1 MAHGSQG
8 QPPPGLPRQS
18 PRSLLDICA
27 KSVAETLAFE
37 QVEDRFDRIPEPV
50 QERIIFWSFPRN
62 ERAICMYSS
71 LSGVPTS
78 KQEYYSSSFYKG
90 IKLLEQGRVRDVL
103 QVGKYTYIHY

>member
-1 MAHGSQG
+1 M
-8 QPPPGLPRQS
+8 LFT

-27 KSVAETLAFE
+27 KNVAESIPFQKIE
-37 QVEDRFDRIPEPV
+37 ERFDRVPEPV

-71 LSGVPTS
+71 LARIPAST
-78 KQEYYSSSFYKG
+78 QEYHNSPFYKG

-103 QVGKYTYIHY
+103 QVGE